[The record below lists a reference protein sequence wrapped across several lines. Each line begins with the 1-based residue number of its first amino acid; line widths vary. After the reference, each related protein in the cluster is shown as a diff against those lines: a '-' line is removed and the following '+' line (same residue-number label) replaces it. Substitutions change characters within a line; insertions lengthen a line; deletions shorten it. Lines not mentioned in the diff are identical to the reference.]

1 MICPIPRR
9 LRTHPTSIT
18 STYPG
23 VVHPGVQRAEPA
35 DGIHAIAE
43 PAAGGEGPSEGCEY
57 EYWLRCAPTFGGGV
71 TLEELAGLD
80 PMQFHRHLVD
90 GLP

>member
-43 PAAGGEGPSEGCEY
+43 PAAGGEGPAKVAS
-57 EYWLRCAPTFGGGV
+57 TSI
-71 TLEELAGLD
+71 GLD
-80 PMQFHRHLVD
+80 AHQRSVVA
-90 GLP
+90 